1 MSYTTRPS
9 SLPAQAKSPKYEPNP
24 TPTTAT
30 EAGTDRH
37 LALAELLTGTKRDVY
52 SLLQEVDRSA
62 VDWAAEYIRGIAGDQ
77 EILSE
82 TPVEVRRG
90 GNVVLRGTADV
101 IVGSHIVDLKW
112 VERNYGEQQAA
123 YALGAMQK
131 LGLESMQVHLLFG
144 EPRRVVSY
152 TLTRSEA
159 EALVYPVLD
168 AVADPN
174 VECRISEYC
183 GWCKHS
189 AYCKV
194 RLKEINKIA
203 DGYDLVRV
211 EDLSVTSPEDLARAL
226 NLAKVASDWA
236 EEVRAYC
243 GQAAKDGLQIPGW
256 TLKARAGGREI
267 APDHINEA
275 FSRIGLPSE
284 QFIKACKLSI
294 TGLSDALQET
304 GLTKREADARINER
318 LSGLIRHKPA
328 SQYLAK
334 A

>member
-1 MSYTTRPS
+1 MITRPS
-9 SLPAQAKSPKYEPNP
+9 SLPAQAKSPRYEPNT

-37 LALAELLTGTKRDVY
+37 LALSELLTGTKRDVY
-52 SLLQEVDRSA
+52 SLLPEVDRSA
-62 VDWAAEYIRGIAGDQ
+62 VDWAHDYIRSIAGN
-77 EILSE
+77 EPILSE

-90 GNVVLRGTADV
+90 DTVVLRGTADV
-101 IVGSHIVDLKW
+101 IVGAHIVDLKW
-112 VERNYGEQQAA
+112 VERNYAEQQAA
-123 YALGAMQK
+123 YALGAMQS
-131 LGLESMQVHLLFG
+131 LNLMEMTVHLLFG
-144 EPRRVVSY
+144 ESKRVVAY
-152 TLTRSEA
+152 KLTRAEA
-159 EALVYPVLD
+159 EALVYPVLA
-168 AVADPN
+168 AVEDPN
-174 VECRISEYC
+174 TPCRISEYC

-236 EEVRAYC
+236 EEVRTYC

-256 TLKARAGGREI
+256 TLKTRSGGREI
-267 APDHINEA
+267 APDQINEA
-275 FSRIGLPSE
+275 FSRIGLPSD

-294 TGLSDALQET
+294 TGLAEALQET

>member
-1 MSYTTRPS
+1 MITRPS
-9 SLPAQAKSPKYEPNP
+9 SLPAQSKSPKYEPNP

-37 LALAELLTGTKRDVY
+37 LALSELLTGGKRDVY
-52 SLLQEVDRSA
+52 ALLPEVDRSA
-62 VDWAAEYIRGIAGDQ
+62 VDWAAEYVRGIAGDQ
-77 EILSE
+77 PILSE
-82 TPVEVRRG
+82 TPVEVLRG
-90 GNVVLRGTADV
+90 ADVVLRGTADV
-101 IVGSHIVDLKW
+101 IVGAHILDLKW

-123 YALGAMQK
+123 YALGAMQAHN
-131 LGLESMQVHLLFG
+131 LMEMTIHLLFG
-144 EPRRVVSY
+144 ESRRVVSY
-152 TLTRSEA
+152 KLTRAEA
-159 EALVYPVLD
+159 EAFVYPVLD
-168 AVADPN
+168 AVADPK

-183 GWCKHS
+183 GWCKHN

-256 TLKARAGGREI
+256 TLKTRSGGREI
-267 APDHINEA
+267 APERINEA

-294 TGLSDALQET
+294 TGLAEALQET
-304 GLTKREADARINER
+304 GLSKREADARINER

>member
-1 MSYTTRPS
+1 MITRPS
-9 SLPAQAKSPKYEPNP
+9 SLPAQAKSPRYEPSS

-37 LALAELLTGTKRDVY
+37 LALSELLTGGKRDVY
-52 SLLQEVDRSA
+52 SLLPEVDRSA
-62 VDWAAEYIRGIAGDQ
+62 VDWAHDYIKGIAGN
-77 EILSE
+77 EPILSE

-90 GNVVLRGTADV
+90 FDVVLRGTADV
-101 IVGSHIVDLKW
+101 IVGAHIVDLKW
-112 VERNYGEQQAA
+112 VERNYAEQQAA
-123 YALGAMQK
+123 YALGAMQA
-131 LGLESMQVHLLFG
+131 LNLMEMTVHLLFG
-144 EPRRVVSY
+144 ESRRVVAY
-152 TLTRSEA
+152 KLTRAEA
-159 EALVYPVLD
+159 EALVYPVLA
-168 AVADPN
+168 AVEDPN
-174 VECRISEYC
+174 TPCRISEYC

-256 TLKARAGGREI
+256 TLKTRSGGREI
-267 APDHINEA
+267 APDQINEA
-275 FSRIGLPSE
+275 FSRIGLPSD

-294 TGLSDALQET
+294 TGLSEALQET

>member
-1 MSYTTRPS
+1 MITRPS
-9 SLPAQAKSPKYEPNP
+9 SLPAQAKSPRYEPNP

-37 LALAELLTGTKRDVY
+37 LALSELLTGTKRDVY
-52 SLLQEVDRSA
+52 SLLPEVDRSA
-62 VDWAAEYIRGIAGDQ
+62 VDWAHDYIRSIAGN
-77 EILSE
+77 EPILSE

-90 GNVVLRGTADV
+90 GTVVLRGTADV

-112 VERNYGEQQAA
+112 VERNYAEQQAA
-123 YALGAMQK
+123 YALGAMQS
-131 LGLESMQVHLLFG
+131 LNLMEMTVHLLFG
-144 EPRRVVSY
+144 ESKRVVAY
-152 TLTRSEA
+152 KLTRAEA
-159 EALVYPVLD
+159 EALVYPVLA
-168 AVADPN
+168 AVEDPN
-174 VECRISEYC
+174 TPCRISEYC

-236 EEVRAYC
+236 EEVRTYC

-256 TLKARAGGREI
+256 TLKTRSGGREI
-267 APDHINEA
+267 APDQINEA
-275 FSRIGLPSE
+275 FSRIGLPSD

-294 TGLSDALQET
+294 TGLAEALQET